1 MANINLSWN
10 APTTGGS
17 VVEYKIYR
25 KAGTHAAA
33 ADITGASDAGFPV
46 TQAVASGTTYVDS
59 SATLGDTYSYT
70 VSASNAAGEGTAAS
84 PATATA

>member
-1 MANINLSWN
+1 MANINLSWT

-25 KAGTHAAA
+25 RAGTHAAA
-33 ADITGASDAGFPV
+33 ADITNTSDAGFPV
-46 TQAVASGTTYVDS
+46 TQAVASGTTYVDGT
-59 SATLGDTYSYT
+59 ADGGATYSYT
-70 VSASNAAGEGTAAS
+70 VSASNAAGEGTAAT